1 MHRFII
7 IIVITVQ
14 TTIMSIVYINITD
27 YKLANKF
34 LNSLIVP
41 ALITSVGNEFHS
53 FTAVGKKNICKHL
66 F

>member
-1 MHRFII
+1 
-7 IIVITVQ
+7 
-14 TTIMSIVYINITD
+14 MSIVYINITD

-41 ALITSVGNEFHS
+41 ALIASVGNVLHS